1 MKEIRRFLSALL
13 FEALFVLGLLCC
25 SSAQAIEGVE
35 EGKIEPI
42 VRALGVEPKG
52 PVLDLKGDA
61 LLFVAFGAG
70 ALAGGVAGYCLRALI
85 QKGHPR

>member
-1 MKEIRRFLSALL
+1 MKEIRRFLSTLL

-52 PVLDLKGDA
+52 PVLDFNGDA

-85 QKGHPR
+85 QKDQPR